1 MKIYVGSEFVVVSFN
16 ILYMAISFAHRMFC
30 SPGSLVEIFV
40 FLSLLYIPYLA
51 ISLGLFGSSE
61 LGGIYGSTV

>member
-1 MKIYVGSEFVVVSFN
+1 MYVGSESVVVSFN
-16 ILYMAISFAHRMFC
+16 VLCMAVSSTRRMFC
-30 SPGSLVEIFV
+30 SPGSLIEIFM

-61 LGGIYGSTV
+61 LGGIYGSIV